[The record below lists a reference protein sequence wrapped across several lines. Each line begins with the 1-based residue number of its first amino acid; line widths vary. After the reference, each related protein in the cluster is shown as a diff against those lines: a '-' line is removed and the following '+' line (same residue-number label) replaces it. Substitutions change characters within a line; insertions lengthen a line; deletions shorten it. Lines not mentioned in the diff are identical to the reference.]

1 MNDVLYPFSRSARN
15 LKGSAVRE
23 LLRDALKPGVISL
36 AGGLPQARLFDVSGL
51 RAAVDAVF
59 DGNARTALQYGA
71 TEGQEALQLAIS
83 ALIQKRGLN
92 VHPSTV
98 LVTTG
103 SQQGL
108 DLIARAFVD
117 EGDTVALQ
125 VPTYLAAVQAFDL
138 RGARYSRLQGDSGA
152 RLAYVVTNFA
162 NPTGECMSIEDRQ
175 ALLRWAVAERVF
187 VLEDDPYGEL
197 RFSGA
202 ARPSLWELARSIPGA
217 EPWCGYASSLSK
229 IVAPGLRIGWLILP
243 EAVRDTVARIKQATD
258 LHTSSFA
265 QEIAARYLES
275 SELEMRLIVARHTYA
290 AQCEAL
296 MSAIRETFGNELQFE
311 VPEGGM
317 FLWCRFTEP
326 VDTGALLPLARDHG
340 MIFVPGSV
348 FSPGGGGDTATLR
361 LSFSA
366 GSPEELSEGV
376 RRLRR
381 AHLQYL
387 KKPAAETPRFAA
399 ASLST
404 PR

>member
-258 LHTSSFA
+258 LHTSSFT

-296 MSAIRETFGNELQFE
+296 MSAIRETIN
-311 VPEGGM
+311 
-317 FLWCRFTEP
+317 R
-326 VDTGALLPLARDHG
+326 
-340 MIFVPGSV
+340 IS
-348 FSPGGGGDTATLR
+348 S
-361 LSFSA
+361 
-366 GSPEELSEGV
+366 
-376 RRLRR
+376 
-381 AHLQYL
+381 
-387 KKPAAETPRFAA
+387 
-399 ASLST
+399 SLDSK
-404 PR
+404 